1 MSMFLFGGDAEDRA
15 IEFLNRQNSTRM
27 ISSADRD

>member
-15 IEFLNRQNSTRM
+15 MDFL
-27 ISSADRD
+27 DRHNAESMTLAGN